1 MIPAKTILIVEDEP
15 KIANILADYLAMEGF
30 ETRII
35 GDGLYA
41 VEEVRKYQP
50 TAVILDR
57 MLPNV
62 DGLTICK
69 QIRQFSQVPILM
81 LTARVEEIDRL
92 IGLNAGADDY
102 VCKPFSVREVVA
114 RIHTILRRT
123 HLTES
128 PTSPSLLTF
137 RYIKL
142 DCERYSCMSNNDY
155 VELTPVEFRLLKTLI
170 SKPGVVYSRD
180 SLIQHCYDDGRIVSN
195 RTVDSHMKNLRQ
207 KISIE
212 NEPPLIQAVYGVGY
226 KVV

>member
-1 MIPAKTILIVEDEP
+1 MITTETILIVEDEP
-15 KIANILADYLAMEGF
+15 KIAQILADYLAMEGF
-30 ETRII
+30 KTHIV

-41 VEEVRKYQP
+41 VEEVKKYRP
-50 TAVILDR
+50 TAIILDR

-69 QIRQFSQVPILM
+69 QVRQFSQVPILM

-92 IGLNAGADDY
+92 VGLNTGADDY

-123 HLTES
+123 QQTQA
-128 PTSPSLLTF
+128 TPSLLTF
-137 RYIKL
+137 RYITL
-142 DCERYSCMSNNDY
+142 DCERYSCISNNEF
-155 VELTPVEFRLLKTLI
+155 VELTPVEFRMLKTLI
-170 SKPGVVYSRD
+170 TKPGVVYSRD
-180 SLIQHCYDDGRIVSN
+180 TLIKHCYDDGRIVSN
-195 RTVDSHMKNLRQ
+195 RTVDSHMKNLRH